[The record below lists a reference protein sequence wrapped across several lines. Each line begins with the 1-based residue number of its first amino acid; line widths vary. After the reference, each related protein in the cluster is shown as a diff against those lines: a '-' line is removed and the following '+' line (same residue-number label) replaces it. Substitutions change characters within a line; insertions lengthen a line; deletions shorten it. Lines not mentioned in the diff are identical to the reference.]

1 MQTTLSSVP
10 ILGLLTWGPMSGYD
24 IKQKIEESLG
34 NFWSESYG
42 QIYPR
47 LRELE
52 SDGLISKIAQE
63 GKSARG
69 KKTFALTESG
79 RKRLREWLFEVPSA
93 RPPRNE
99 LLLKIFIA
107 QAGYPAV
114 IRGHIEADR
123 REAEIKLARYENIKS
138 RLNDMGDGD
147 PRAKYWIM
155 TVNYGISK
163 TRAFLEWA
171 DDTISQFEDETRP
184 TKKRRAIHA
193 D

>member
-1 MQTTLSSVP
+1 MQTTPSSVP
-10 ILGLLTWGPMSGYD
+10 ILGLLTWCPMSGYD
-24 IKQKIEESLG
+24 IKQMIEESLS

-52 SDGLISKIAQE
+52 SDGLIAKIAQE

-99 LLLKIFIA
+99 LLLKIFFA
-107 QAGYPAV
+107 QEGEPAV
-114 IRGHIEADR
+114 IRGHIEADC
-123 REAEIKLARYENIKS
+123 REAEANLARYENIKS
-138 RLNDMGDGD
+138 SLEDNFEGD

-171 DDTISQFEDETRP
+171 DDTISQFEDEPRP
-184 TKKRRAIHA
+184 MKKRRTIDA